1 MKRLISTFLF
11 SACFCLSYTQEKT
24 PELSPPWTLQQ
35 CIEYALLNNISIK
48 QSELNV
54 KLNDANYLQSKA
66 NILPTLNGN
75 ISHQY
80 NFGRTIDPFTNQ
92 FATDQVLSQNFFLS
106 TNLVLFSGLQ
116 NWNSIQQNKYNLLA
130 SKEDLEKMK
139 NDIALNIAAAYLQIL
154 FSEELVI
161 NARAQYKISGLQVER
176 TKKLVDA
183 GSLPKSNLYD
193 IQSQAALEELN
204 VVNAE
209 NQLTIAYLTLAQM
222 LELQNPGDFRIVK
235 PELEVPNVDLLSVT
249 PMQIYQYAVS
259 NMPDVKSSQYK
270 LVSAQKGLKIA
281 KGGISP
287 RLTLSGSYGTG
298 YSGAS
303 KTITGFTPTGSWDT
317 TLYFSSSGDLIF
329 EPTFNTQFETTSFAD
344 QIDQNLNRSLGF
356 NLSIPIFNGLQTHTS
371 IVRSKINLMNAEL
384 TLQLTKNNLQKSIQQ
399 AYADALA
406 ALKKYQA
413 SQKAVSAMEESFKAM
428 EQKFNVNLV
437 SSFEFAESQNRLA
450 KAKSEMLQSKYD
462 YFFKLKVLDYYQGKP
477 LKF

>member
-1 MKRLISTFLF
+1 MKRLVLILSLAIPVF
-11 SACFCLSYTQEKT
+11 SVYAQEKT
-24 PELSPPWTLQQ
+24 PDISAPWTLQQ
-35 CIEYALLNNISIK
+35 CIEYALLNNISVK

-54 KLNDANYLQSKA
+54 QLNDVNYLQSKA

-75 ISHQY
+75 ASHQY

-106 TNLVLFSGLQ
+106 SNIVLFSGLQ

-139 NDIALNIAAAYLQIL
+139 NDVALNIAAAYLQIL
-154 FSEELVI
+154 FSEELVL
-161 NARAQYKISGLQVER
+161 NARAQFNITKLQVER
-176 TKKLVDA
+176 TQKLVDA
-183 GSLPKSNLYD
+183 GSLPKSNFLD
-193 IQSQAALEELN
+193 IQSQSALEELN

-209 NQLTIAYLTLAQM
+209 NQLTISYLTLAQM
-222 LELQNPGDFRIVK
+222 LELPDPSGFRIVK
-235 PELEVPNVDLLSVT
+235 PELEVPNVDLVSVS

-270 LVSAQKGLKIA
+270 LISAQKGLRIA

-303 KTITGFTPTGSWDT
+303 KSVTSVTPTGSWDT
-317 TLYFSSSGDLIF
+317 TLYFSSSGDFIF
-329 EPTFNTQFETTSFAD
+329 LPTFNTQFETTSFAD

-356 NLSIPIFNGLQTHTS
+356 NLSIPLFNGLQTHAN
-371 IVRSKINLMNAEL
+371 IQRSKINLMNAEL
-384 TLQLTKNNLQKSIQQ
+384 TLQMTKNNLQKSIQQ

-406 ALKKYQA
+406 ALKKFQA
-413 SQKAVSAMEESFKAM
+413 SQKAVNAMEESFKFM
-428 EQKFNVNLV
+428 EQKFNVNMV
-437 SSFEFAESQNRLA
+437 SSFEYAEAQNRLA